1 VLLAV
6 GYLVRDSLH
15 LASAIAF
22 ACASFAFGILI
33 AVVIDMIR
41 NNGDRVS
48 QHRLYS
54 DLLERFA
61 AARSYRTQSLLE
73 ATPWLIG
80 DTASLDALDTIAML
94 DDDRA
99 FLSKLD
105 KLMAGAGRLVT
116 ASERPLGSISSAVP
130 RM

>member
-1 VLLAV
+1 
-6 GYLVRDSLH
+6 
-15 LASAIAF
+15 
-22 ACASFAFGILI
+22 
-33 AVVIDMIR
+33 MIR